1 MKLQKYETRWG
12 GETLT
17 VEINDL
23 ANQAN
28 GSVVVRLGGTAVF
41 ASATMSK
48 NSKEGGDFF
57 PLTVNYEE
65 RFYAAGRI
73 LGSRFMRREGRP
85 TDEAVLTSRLIDRT
99 LRPLFDQR
107 IRKEVQI
114 VALAL
119 SIDGK
124 NDPDIVAIIAS
135 SLALGLSDIPW
146 SGPVGPVRIGREREG
161 GQFKINP
168 SYEERNS
175 LIMENVF
182 CSIGNGLINMIE
194 ANGSEVEDKILSES
208 FSFGLKYAE
217 EIRDFQINIIKEVGK
232 TKALIE
238 VQGSPE
244 EMILEFKQT
253 IEGKLEEAL
262 FKDTPEEI
270 SAIKNEWLKISA
282 EKFGNEKKTIAEAIL
297 DEGVNEIIHRN
308 VLEKDRR
315 VDGRKL
321 DEVREIKAQ
330 VGYLPILHGS
340 GVFYRGATHIL
351 SVVTLDGPKQG
362 QLIEGMEIQTTKRFM
377 HHYNFPP
384 FSTGETGR
392 MGSPGRREIGHGA
405 LAERA
410 LLPVIPEITDFPYTI
425 RLVSEALASNGS
437 TSQGSICAS
446 SLALMDAGVPIKNP
460 VAGVAIG
467 LISSGDRWKLL
478 TDIQGPED
486 HHGDM
491 DFKIAGTQAGVN
503 TIQMDIKVSGVN
515 LEIIEESIKAG
526 RKAREHILSK
536 MKEAIS
542 EARKELSPYAPR
554 VLKININPE
563 KIREVIGAGGKVINN
578 IIALTGAAV
587 DVEQDGTIYVTGRN
601 HKDTEAALKMI
612 EDIVREHEV
621 GEILEG
627 PVTRLFEFGAMVD
640 IGGGEGLIHISELS
654 PTRVAKVTD
663 IVNIG
668 DRVKVKVIEIDEK
681 GRINLSLKQA
691 DPNYDPIKDQRTE
704 RSNNF
709 SEENGRREKQR
720 FTNKRRF

>member
-1 MKLQKYETRWG
+1 MKLKKYETSWG
-12 GETLT
+12 NETLV
-17 VEINDL
+17 VEITDL
-23 ANQAN
+23 ADQAN

-107 IRKEVQI
+107 LRREVQI

-124 NDPDIVAIIAS
+124 NDPDIVAIIAA

-146 SGPVGPVRIGREREG
+146 RGPVGPVRIGRNEKELVV
-161 GQFKINP
+161 NP
-168 SYEERNS
+168 SYEERLT

-182 CSIGNGLINMIE
+182 CAIGGGLINMIE
-194 ANGSEVEDKILSES
+194 ANGNQIDDEILAES
-208 FSFGLKYAE
+208 FAYGLLHAE
-217 EIRDFQINIIKEVGK
+217 KIRDFQTEIIKEIGK
-232 TKALIE
+232 EKKILE
-238 VQGSPE
+238 VAEPTS
-244 EMILEFKQT
+244 EMISEFKNK
-253 IEGKLEEAL
+253 IEEKLEKVLYENP
-262 FKDTPEEI
+262 KEEN
-270 SAIKNEWLKISA
+270 AIWEEWMNLGT
-282 EKFGNEKKTIAEAIL
+282 EKFSSENRNLLISVF
-297 DEGVNEIIHRN
+297 DEGVNQIIHRN
-308 VLEKDRR
+308 ILSNDEKR

-321 DEVREIKAQ
+321 DEVRSLQAQ

-410 LLPVIPEITDFPYTI
+410 LLPVIPEIADFPYTI
-425 RLVSEALASNGS
+425 RIVSEALASNGS
-437 TSQGSICAS
+437 TSQGSICAAT
-446 SLALMDAGVPIKNP
+446 LALMDAGVPIKNP
-460 VAGVAIG
+460 VAGLAIG
-467 LISSGDRWKLL
+467 LMIEGDKWKLL

-491 DFKIAGTQAGVN
+491 DFKIAGTKDGVN

-515 LEIIEESIKAG
+515 IQIIKEAIKAG
-526 RKAREHILSK
+526 RKAREHILEK
-536 MKEAIS
+536 MKEAIT
-542 EARKELSPYAPR
+542 EPRKELSPYAPR
-554 VLKININPE
+554 VVKIMINPE

-601 HKDTEAALKMI
+601 HKDTELALKMI
-612 EDIVREHEV
+612 EDIVREYEV

-640 IGGGEGLIHISELS
+640 IGGTEGLIHISELTPS
-654 PTRVAKVTD
+654 RVAKVTD
-663 IVNIG
+663 VVNIG
-668 DRVKVKVIEIDEK
+668 DRVKVKVIEVDEK

-691 DPNYDPIKDQRTE
+691 DPNYHASNDE
-704 RSNNF
+704 RGGTANKFLEN
-709 SEENGRREKQR
+709 NGRGEKQR
-720 FTNKRRF
+720 FANRKRF